1 MFAQSA
7 LIKENKANHNRI
19 WTNYPEVTTRKMNDS
34 HKVRLFSPNRESALK
49 MLLEKE
55 REEAAEDLEVDE
67 AARQLIADQTHRLRN
82 THALRRVTQSNH
94 SI

>member
-1 MFAQSA
+1 
-7 LIKENKANHNRI
+7 
-19 WTNYPEVTTRKMNDS
+19 
-34 HKVRLFSPNRESALK
+34 

-82 THALRRVTQSNH
+82 THALRRVCH
-94 SI
+94 LI